1 MEMQMRSRLRNLTI
15 LFLVVPVGMA
25 LLVWSIGIDASNADS
40 KVTPAESLAAWTN
53 IVTVLENPRCLNC
66 HQVESPRQGDSRRLH
81 VPLVVRGEDNMG
93 VTGMRCTTCHS
104 QTGNNP
110 TSGVPGAPGWS
121 LAPLEQNWQGVSSG
135 DICRQLRDPKR
146 NGNFDAD
153 RMITHFG
160 EDELVGYG
168 WHPGPGRTPVPM
180 PRAELVEHVKTWLAG
195 GSECPQ

>member
-1 MEMQMRSRLRNLTI
+1 MRSAQFGLRNLAV
-15 LFLVVPVGMA
+15 LFLAIPLGMA
-25 LLVWSIGIDASNADS
+25 LLFWSVGINSSNAD
-40 KVTPAESLAAWTN
+40 TTATAAESVAAWEK
-53 IVTVLENPRCLNC
+53 IATVVEHPRCLNC

-121 LAPLEQNWQGVSSG
+121 LAPLEQNWQGLSSG
-135 DICRQLRDPKR
+135 DICRQVRDPKR
-146 NGNFDAD
+146 NGNKDAEK
-153 RMITHFG
+153 MITHFAD
-160 EDELVGYG
+160 DELVGYG
-168 WHPGPGRTPVPM
+168 WHPGAGREAVPM